1 MLNKTPIICKY
12 NLNVLFMEL
21 KKERLQEVFEH
32 LRRFHGIFYQKD
44 LADVI
49 GIKRTSLCLA
59 MNGNE
64 AYLTENLFRRICK
77 AYPGVF
83 DINYLLNGEGTL
95 LLPQDVGIEQKAIEK
110 INEIDPKD
118 LMAGVENLLQ
128 IAATQIKDNEE
139 LRRELQA
146 SIAENKALSQVLN
159 TSIQE
164 LNDAVHALLSRP
176 YPEVQQE
183 FIKVAEKSNEITKN
197 KKSDKNQK

>member
-1 MLNKTPIICKY
+1 
-12 NLNVLFMEL
+12 MEL
-21 KKERLQEVFEH
+21 KKERLHEVFEY
-32 LRRFHGIFYQKD
+32 LRRYKGIFYQKD
-44 LADVI
+44 LAAVL
-49 GIKRTSLCLA
+49 GIKRASLCLA

-139 LRRELQA
+139 LRRELQS
-146 SIAENKALSQVLN
+146 SILENQELFDKMQ
-159 TSIQE
+159 TSIRE
-164 LNDAVHALLSRP
+164 LQDAVRTLLSRP

-183 FIKVAEKSNEITKN
+183 FMKVAEKSNELTKN
-197 KKSDKNQK
+197 KKSDKSQK

>member
-1 MLNKTPIICKY
+1 
-12 NLNVLFMEL
+12 MEL
-21 KKERLQEVFEH
+21 KKERLHEVFEY
-32 LRRFHGIFYQKD
+32 LRRYKGIFYQKD
-44 LADVI
+44 LAAVL
-49 GIKRTSLCLA
+49 GIKRASLCLA

-139 LRRELQA
+139 LRRELKA
-146 SIAENKALSQVLN
+146 SIAENQKLYKKMQ
-159 TSIQE
+159 TSIKE
-164 LNDAVHALLSRP
+164 LNDAVRTLLSKP
-176 YPEVQQE
+176 YHEAQQE
-183 FIKVAEKSNEITKN
+183 YLKAADDEEKYK
-197 KKSDKNQK
+197 

>member
-1 MLNKTPIICKY
+1 
-12 NLNVLFMEL
+12 MEL
-21 KKERLQEVFEH
+21 RNEIFAYVYDW
-32 LRRFHGIFYQKD
+32 LRQNNMVYGQQD
-44 LADVI
+44 LAAKT
-49 GIKRTSLCLA
+49 GINKNTITNILKGITSVSD
-59 MNGNE
+59 
-64 AYLTENLFRRICK
+64 K
-77 AYPGVF
+77 
-83 DINYLLNGEGTL
+83 TL
-95 LLPQDVGIEQKAIEK
+95 LKLNAGFDYMFNMQYLRGLDPTRMLINDLIAESPNDMAPYTNNKQKQHEQTIEK

-164 LNDAVHALLSRP
+164 LNDAVHTLLSRP

-183 FIKVAEKSNEITKN
+183 YLKAAEKEEKLTK
-197 KKSDKNQK
+197 

>member
-1 MLNKTPIICKY
+1 
-12 NLNVLFMEL
+12 MEL

-83 DINYLLNGEGTL
+83 DIHYLLTGEGTL
-95 LLPQDVGIEQKAIEK
+95 LLPKNDGTKQTIEK

-139 LRRELQA
+139 LRRELQS
-146 SIAENKALSQVLN
+146 SILENQELFDKMQ
-159 TSIQE
+159 TSIRE
-164 LNDAVHALLSRP
+164 LQDVVRTILSRP

-183 FIKVAEKSNEITKN
+183 FMKVAEKSNELTKN

>member
-1 MLNKTPIICKY
+1 
-12 NLNVLFMEL
+12 MEL

-83 DINYLLNGEGTL
+83 DIHYLLTGEGTL
-95 LLPQDVGIEQKAIEK
+95 LLPKNDGIKQTIEK

-176 YPEVQQE
+176 YPEVQKE
-183 FIKVAEKSNEITKN
+183 YLKAAEKEEKLTK
-197 KKSDKNQK
+197 

>member
-1 MLNKTPIICKY
+1 
-12 NLNVLFMEL
+12 MEL
-21 KKERLQEVFEH
+21 KKERLHEVFEY
-32 LRRFHGIFYQKD
+32 LRRYKGIFYQKD
-44 LADVI
+44 LAAVL
-49 GIKRTSLCLA
+49 GIKRASLCLA

-83 DINYLLNGEGTL
+83 DTNYLLNGEGTL

>member
-1 MLNKTPIICKY
+1 
-12 NLNVLFMEL
+12 MEL
-21 KKERLQEVFEH
+21 KKERLHEVFEY
-32 LRRFHGIFYQKD
+32 LRRYKGIFYQKD
-44 LADVI
+44 LATVL
-49 GIKRTSLCLA
+49 GIKRASLCLA

-139 LRRELQA
+139 LRRELQS
-146 SIAENKALSQVLN
+146 SILENQELFDKMQ
-159 TSIQE
+159 TSIRE
-164 LNDAVHALLSRP
+164 LQDVVRTLLSRP

-183 FIKVAEKSNEITKN
+183 FMKVAEKSNELTKN
-197 KKSDKNQK
+197 KKSDKSQK